1 MAEQPGQMCARTTCS
16 LVGRPTADRRCQSC
30 GFGTVAW
37 DAARSEKLQREA
49 RSTIERAFRTGIPV
63 STSNEVPG
71 WEITGYLGEVFGLVV
86 RSRGAFP
93 QLGANLKS
101 VFGGELT
108 AMTKL
113 LRDTR
118 QDAILRLVEEAE
130 HRGADAVIAMRF
142 DVTSMGDSA
151 GWTEICAYGTAVSAS
166 RLTSGGHAG

>member
-1 MAEQPGQMCARTTCS
+1 MADQSEQMCVRTECA
-16 LVGRPTADRRCQSC
+16 LVGQPTTDKRCQSC

-37 DAARSEKLQREA
+37 DPARSQRLQHEA
-49 RSTIERAFRTGIPV
+49 RAEIERTFRTGMPV
-63 STSNEVPG
+63 STANGVPG
-71 WEITGYLGEVFGLVV
+71 WEVTGYLGEVFGLVV
-86 RSRGAFP
+86 RAQGAFP
-93 QLGANLKS
+93 QRGSSLHAVL
-101 VFGGELT
+101 GGELT

-113 LRDTR
+113 LSDTR

-166 RLTSGGHAG
+166 RLNPQS